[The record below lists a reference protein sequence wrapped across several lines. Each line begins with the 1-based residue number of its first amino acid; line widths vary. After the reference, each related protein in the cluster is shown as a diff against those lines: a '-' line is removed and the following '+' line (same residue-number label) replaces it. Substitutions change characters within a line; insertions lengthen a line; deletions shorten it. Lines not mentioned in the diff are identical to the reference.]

1 MKLSFFIGFVVS
13 MLAVFIGFLRK
24 DYNITFKITAGVSA
38 VSLIISGILNGTFIN
53 SDRFRANLLSETKED
68 NNEKMKSLGYLLLFV
83 IPNVV
88 VAIIIFVIFMK

>member
-1 MKLSFFIGFVVS
+1 MRHYLK
-13 MLAVFIGFLRK
+13 
-24 DYNITFKITAGVSA
+24 YTFKITACFS
-38 VSLIISGILNGTFIN
+38 SISIIISGILNGTFIN